1 MCLPCDENGRR
12 YVRTWY
18 GSKDYI
24 YVEPFPVTP
33 WQTFC
38 FWVKCIAQLVFWF
51 FWLVLCMWFLS
62 L

>member
-33 WQTFC
+33 WQTFWCLLKC
-38 FWVKCIAQLVFWF
+38 FLF
-51 FWLVLCMWFLS
+51 FVPWIIWLVLSIWFIL